1 MYLYINVCTNID
13 TISQKKLADPLVNKL
28 TVKFMDGLQ
37 SLAAWRRCMLAD

>member
-1 MYLYINVCTNID
+1 MYKYRYYFP
-13 TISQKKLADPLVNKL
+13 KKLADPLANKL